1 MKPPSIRSKLTL
13 TFIFISLIG
22 IITIALLSYLTTTE
36 EVRNYFIEEAR
47 QEYIDRLI
55 SSYAE
60 NGSWENIDPYS
71 MDNPDPNPNPEQFES
86 LSQSESVLVLDMNGD
101 VAFPPFNRWGEA
113 ITLTPEELEAATEIF
128 YEGEQIGTLV
138 TFNSSLIDNIQ
149 DPYFLSRITQFTL
162 IGSVIAI
169 VIALV
174 LGVFASDW
182 ISRPIRKLT
191 EATNSARQGDLSVR
205 VDVDSQ
211 DELGK
216 LAVSFNEM
224 NTELERL
231 IKARRQLTAD
241 VAHELRTPISIILSY
256 SEGVQD
262 GVIPPDEKTFQIVHD
277 EANRLDR
284 LIEDLNTLS
293 QAESGELAM
302 YMDSV
307 DVCSIL
313 KDLHLEKIQNV
324 QQKNL
329 EIHLDVQ
336 ENCPKVVVD
345 TDRIL
350 QVIRNLI
357 TNAARYSEPEGVI
370 MVSVKPTKDRFLQI
384 SVSDDGPGVPEDAL
398 KMIFQRCFRLD
409 ASRQRDTEGSGL
421 GLPIARSIVERHNG
435 EIWAENEPE
444 GGLKISFIIP
454 INP

>member
-13 TFIFISLIG
+13 TFIFISLIS

-36 EVRNYFIEEAR
+36 EVRNYFIEEVR
-47 QEYIDRLI
+47 QEYVDRLI

-71 MDNPDPNPNPEQFES
+71 MDNPDPNPKPEQFES
-86 LSQSESVLVLDMNGD
+86 LSQSESILVLDMNGE
-101 VAFPPFNRWGEA
+101 VVFPPSNQEGDV

-149 DPYFLSRITQFTL
+149 DPYFLSRITQ
-162 IGSVIAI
+162 
-169 VIALV
+169 
-174 LGVFASDW
+174 LGIFASDW

-211 DELGK
+211 DELGR

-241 VAHELRTPISIILSY
+241 IAHELRTPISIILSY

-262 GVIPPDEKTFQIVHD
+262 GVIPPNEKTFQIVHD

-293 QAESGELAM
+293 RAESGELAM

-307 DVCSIL
+307 DVCSIF

-329 EIHLDVQ
+329 KIHLNVQ
-336 ENCPKVVVD
+336 ENCPKVAAD

-370 MVSVKPTKDRFLQI
+370 TVSVKPTKDRFLQV

-409 ASRQRDTEGSGL
+409 ASRKRDTKGSGL
-421 GLPIARSIVERHNG
+421 GLSIARSIVERHHG
-435 EIWAENEPE
+435 KIWAENKPE
-444 GGLKISFIIP
+444 GGLKISFTIP
-454 INP
+454 FNP